1 MHFIEDLSN
10 GIMGVLVRF
19 LHTSKRMHFIEDGG
33 WMMIDD
39 ANPYLHTSKRMHFIE
54 ERCHVRRERCGTL
67 AYVKTY
73 ALH

>member
-1 MHFIEDLSN
+1 MAAGTSYPCLHTSKRMHFIEDLSN
-10 GIMGVLVRF
+10 GIMGVLVR
-19 LHTSKRMHFIEDGG
+19 SCI
-33 WMMIDD
+33 
-39 ANPYLHTSKRMHFIE
+39 RMHFIE